1 MQFNRDEPSPANH
14 FQAENANLI
23 VSSHLHL
30 LQRELLPTTPYA
42 VELARAL
49 YHAPFVVLAHDTA
62 PDPVFFYV
70 NLTAQSLFEM
80 SWQDMVQL
88 PSRHSAEPL
97 QREER
102 QRLLDCVRRQGYI
115 DDYAGVRISATG
127 KRFRIARAS
136 VWNLLDAS
144 GECVGQ
150 AASFSAWEAV

>member
-1 MQFNRDEPSPANH
+1 
-14 FQAENANLI
+14 
-23 VSSHLHL
+23 V
-30 LQRELLPTTPYA
+30 
-42 VELARAL
+42 
-49 YHAPFVVLAHDTA
+49 
-62 PDPVFFYV
+62 
-70 NLTAQSLFEM
+70 
-80 SWQDMVQL
+80 
-88 PSRHSAEPL
+88 

-144 GECVGQ
+144 GDSVGQ

>member
-1 MQFNRDEPSPANH
+1 
-14 FQAENANLI
+14 
-23 VSSHLHL
+23 
-30 LQRELLPTTPYA
+30 
-42 VELARAL
+42 
-49 YHAPFVVLAHDTA
+49 VLAHDSA
-62 PDPVFFYV
+62 PDPVFFYA

-80 SWQDMVQL
+80 SWQNMVQL
-88 PSRHSAEPL
+88 PSRHSAEPV

-144 GECVGQ
+144 GDSVGQ

>member
-1 MQFNRDEPSPANH
+1 MQFNRDEPSPANR
-14 FQAENANLI
+14 FQAGNTNLI
-23 VSSHLHL
+23 VSSYQHL
-30 LQRELLPTTPYA
+30 LQRELLPATPDA
-42 VELARAL
+42 VALAHAL

-62 PDPVFFYV
+62 PDPVFFYA
-70 NLTAQSLFEM
+70 NLTAQSLFDM
-80 SWQDMVQL
+80 SWHDMVQL

-144 GECVGQ
+144 AECVGQ